1 VLVNAV
7 DPEAKLVREWL
18 LEVMRRTGMKATP
31 LAKKVGLAPSTLL
44 RALDEDNP
52 SALERRSIKKIVDHF
67 GVPAPQFA
75 DAQSGPHHGFE
86 EPDLVLPDASPQLFC
101 GVLLEPNQYVK
112 IVNTRAAELVGYLP
126 GDSVLFDMSV
136 SPRAGDIVEAQVYGV
151 RDAETIFRY
160 FDPPYLVV
168 RTADPSANHKPQLV
182 DGERIKIV
190 AVALRSMRERV

>member
-1 VLVNAV
+1 MLVNAV

-18 LEVMRRTGMKATP
+18 LEVMRRTQMKATP

-52 SALERRSIKKIVDHF
+52 SALERRSIKKIVDTF
-67 GVPAPQFA
+67 NVPAPQFA
-75 DAQSGPHHGFE
+75 DAQFGPLGAA
-86 EPDLVLPDASPQLFC
+86 DLA
-101 GVLLEPNQYVK
+101 
-112 IVNTRAAELVGYLP
+112 GYLP

-136 SPRAGDIVEAQVYGV
+136 TPRAGDIVEAQVYGA

-168 RTADPSANHKPQLV
+168 RTADPGANQKPQLV

-190 AVALRSMRERV
+190 AVALRSLRERA

>member
-1 VLVNAV
+1 MLVNAV

-18 LEVMRRTGMKATP
+18 LEVMRRTQMKATP

-52 SALERRSIKKIVDHF
+52 SALERRSIKKIVDTF
-67 GVPAPQFA
+67 NVPAPQFA
-75 DAQSGPHHGFE
+75 DAQFGPLGFE
-86 EPDLVLPDASPQLFC
+86 EPDLVLPEASPQGFC
-101 GVLLEPNQYVK
+101 GALLEPNQYVK
-112 IVNTRAAELVGYLP
+112 IVNTRAADLAGYLP

-136 SPRAGDIVEAQVYGV
+136 TPRAGDIVEAQVYGA

-168 RTADPSANHKPQLV
+168 RTADPGANQKPQLV

-190 AVALRSMRERV
+190 AVALRSLRERA